1 MGVQILYTER
11 LALIPFTL
19 RAARFLSEG
28 NISVLHEFGIQP
40 TPYWPDQE
48 AIDTFPKV
56 IKSLERVQVP
66 TGYESWMIVLKRNS
80 TVIGDAG
87 FKCQPNADGEV
98 DIGYSIIVQ
107 EHQNGY
113 GTEAARALA
122 AWAFRQ
128 PEVKQVTAKCLISNT
143 ASARVLAKLGMQEVN
158 RDEEMIYW
166 SVAKQRNFV
175 ASPS

>member
-1 MGVQILYTER
+1 MGVQTLYTER
-11 LALIPFTL
+11 LALVPFTL
-19 RAARFLSEG
+19 RAVRFLSEG
-28 NISVLHEFGIQP
+28 HISVLREFGLQP
-40 TPYWPDQE
+40 TPHWPDQE

-56 IKSLERVQVP
+56 IKNLERVQVP

-87 FKCQPNADGEV
+87 FKGLPNADGEV
-98 DIGYSIIVQ
+98 DIGYSIIEQ
-107 EHQNGY
+107 EHQKGY

-122 AWAFRQ
+122 AWAFGQ
-128 PEVKQVTAKCLISNT
+128 PDVKHITAKCLISNT

-166 SVAKQRNFV
+166 SVAKQPDCV